1 MTSLLK
7 RTPALVAIT
16 LSLSFVSI
24 GCGNKNMVAKAP
36 ASNSAQPDK
45 ILYDRALSDYQ
56 HGRYTEARLSLQA
69 LINTYPDSEYL
80 AKAKLAVADSYYKE
94 GGVEGL
100 TQAVAEYKDFITF
113 FPFLDEAAYAQM
125 QVGMAHYRMMGKAD
139 RDNTQAQLAEEEFQT
154 FLLKYPR
161 SPLALAAEQRLREVQ
176 EILAEGDF
184 DVAHFY
190 YVKGDYRASAAR
202 LMEVTGRYPLF
213 SQSDR
218 ALWMLGD
225 IYQRASRGSRNEQER
240 ARWRTLSDAEYAQ
253 LMHEYPLSPLTADA
267 KRQLTEDGVAIPPP
281 DPQALARAEYDRKF
295 AADHPGMVHRA
306 LGMMKS
312 SPDVSSAAHAG
323 TPDLNPPGEMN
334 GSEEELQAS
343 GTSTLGMPS
352 NGGSPTQSAA
362 IQTVSP
368 TESSSNPQ
376 ASTSSESSSSSSAS
390 SSSSSSSQVTAN
402 PLPTD
407 PPAVTTPT
415 ASVATTSS
423 SPTASA
429 GAPAPSGSAQVEAP
443 DVSPLKA
450 TETATDAAAAEEL
463 KGANSAANAKP
474 ADAKV
479 AKAAKTKAKPTKA
492 PPVNKKKESTSKKKK
507 GIRKII
513 PF

>member
-1 MTSLLK
+1 MNSLRK
-7 RTPALVAIT
+7 RTPTFLAIA

-24 GCGNKNMVAKAP
+24 GCANKNMVAKAP

-45 ILYDRALSDYQ
+45 ILYDRALNDYQ

-125 QVGMAHYRMMGKAD
+125 QVGMAHYRMMEKAD

-161 SPLALAAEQRLREVQ
+161 SPLAPGAEQRLREVQ

-202 LMEVTGRYPLF
+202 LIEITGRYPLF
-213 SQSDR
+213 SQGDR
-218 ALWMLGD
+218 AYWMLGD
-225 IYQRASRGSRNEQER
+225 IYRRAARGSKNEQDR
-240 ARWRTLSDAEYAQ
+240 ARWRTISDMAYAR
-253 LMHEYPLSPLTADA
+253 MMREYPLSPLAADA
-267 KRQLTEDGVAIPPP
+267 KRQLTQDGMAIPPP
-281 DPQALARAEYDRKF
+281 DPQALARAQYDQKF
-295 AADHPGMVHRA
+295 AEDHPGMVHRA

-312 SPDVSSAAHAG
+312 SPNVSAAAHAG

-343 GTSTLGMPS
+343 GVSSLGMPS
-352 NGGSPTQSAA
+352 NGSSPTQSAS
-362 IQTVSP
+362 IETVSP
-368 TESSSNPQ
+368 TESSSNPP
-376 ASTSSESSSSSSAS
+376 ASTSSESSSSSS
-390 SSSSSSSQVTAN
+390 SSSSSQSGVN
-402 PLPTD
+402 PLPID
-407 PPAVTTPT
+407 PPAAIT
-415 ASVATTSS
+415 ATAPPAATSS
-423 SPTASA
+423 AT
-429 GAPAPSGSAQVEAP
+429 PAGSAAPDGATSVEAP
-443 DVSPLKA
+443 DVTPLKA
-450 TETATDAAAAEEL
+450 TETATDRAAAEEL
-463 KGANSAANAKP
+463 KGANSAASKP
-474 ADAKV
+474 AASVKTAKS
-479 AKAAKTKAKPTKA
+479 AKTKAKPTKA
-492 PPVNKKKESTSKKKK
+492 PAVNKKKESSSKKKK
-507 GIRKII
+507 GLRKII